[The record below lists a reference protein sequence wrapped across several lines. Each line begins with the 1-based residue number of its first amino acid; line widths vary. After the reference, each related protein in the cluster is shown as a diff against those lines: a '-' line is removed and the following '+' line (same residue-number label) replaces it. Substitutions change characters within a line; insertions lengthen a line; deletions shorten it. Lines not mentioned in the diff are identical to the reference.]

1 MCSHFLV
8 EPVACTP
15 AAGWEKGQVENQVG
29 TIRGR
34 FFIPRLRAKSF
45 EELNAWLLE
54 QCIAYAKVHHHPEFR
69 TRTIWQVF
77 EEERQSLAPYAGRFP
92 ACSRIAA
99 KIRHDKPDLRSFA
112 PAGGETGALDQI
124 SDDHRQDAARQGYR
138 RLRVRRLTDQRDS
151 GA

>member
-99 KIRHDKPDLRSFA
+99 KVGPAMPALRSCA
-112 PAGGETGALDQI
+112 PADRDMGY
-124 SDDHRQDAARQGYR
+124 ARNW
-138 RLRVRRLTDQRDS
+138 VTT
-151 GA
+151 